1 MLIKKKKDKLSNHL
15 NRCLVWLGMATFI
28 RLELHKTL
36 RCSETTLQN
45 WLALIEANYHR
56 SNSYHNSTH
65 ASDVLHA
72 TAFFLEQDKLK
83 EICDDVDGAICL
95 LAAAIHDVDHPGKNR
110 FLSFLFVNF
119 QSIYIYIYIYI
130 YI

>member
-1 MLIKKKKDKLSNHL
+1 
-15 NRCLVWLGMATFI
+15 MATFL
-28 RLELHKTL
+28 RFELHKTL

-110 FLSFLFVNF
+110 YLLDFKPYFEPFLIFFHFN
-119 QSIYIYIYIYI
+119 Q
-130 YI
+130 

>member
-1 MLIKKKKDKLSNHL
+1 
-15 NRCLVWLGMATFI
+15 MATFL
-28 RLELHKTL
+28 RFELHKTL

-110 FLSFLFVNF
+110 LVVMYFKVFYSNKKQYLFLREK
-119 QSIYIYIYIYI
+119 IYY
-130 YI
+130 

>member
-1 MLIKKKKDKLSNHL
+1 
-15 NRCLVWLGMATFI
+15 MATFL
-28 RLELHKTL
+28 RFELHKTL
-36 RCSETTLQN
+36 RCPETTLQN

-95 LAAAIHDVDHPGKNR
+95 LAAAIHDVDHPGKNSA
-110 FLSFLFVNF
+110 FLCNSNSELAKLYNDITVLENHHAALGFKLTTPMTEL
-119 QSIYIYIYIYI
+119 IY
-130 YI
+130 

>member
-1 MLIKKKKDKLSNHL
+1 
-15 NRCLVWLGMATFI
+15 MATFL
-28 RLELHKTL
+28 RFELHKTL
-36 RCSETTLQN
+36 RCSESTLQN

-72 TAFFLEQDKLK
+72 TAFFLEQDKIK

-110 FLSFLFVNF
+110 SLFLLYCNILIRKILFAF
-119 QSIYIYIYIYI
+119 GSKISIINDYTV
-130 YI
+130 

>member
-1 MLIKKKKDKLSNHL
+1 
-15 NRCLVWLGMATFI
+15 MATFL
-28 RLELHKTL
+28 RFELHKTL

-110 FLSFLFVNF
+110 YIFDFILFSKPF
-119 QSIYIYIYIYI
+119 SIFSQSMKHL
-130 YI
+130 

>member
-1 MLIKKKKDKLSNHL
+1 
-15 NRCLVWLGMATFI
+15 MATFL
-28 RLELHKTL
+28 RFELHKTL

-110 FLSFLFVNF
+110 YLLDFEPYFEPFLIKVFFPF
-119 QSIYIYIYIYI
+119 QSMKHL
-130 YI
+130 